1 MNLYDI
7 KGPEDIKKLNLA
19 ELNDLAGEIRAFLI
33 ESIAQSGGH
42 LSSNLGIVEVTLAL
56 HYVFD
61 SPKDKLIFDVG
72 HQSYIHKILTGRIN
86 DFKTLRRYKGMS
98 GFQKRKESIHD
109 VWEAGH
115 SSTSL
120 SAALG
125 MAIARD
131 LNRES
136 YQVVPIIG
144 DGALSSGMAMEA
156 LNQIGSEGRNMV
168 ILFNDNHMSI
178 SQNVGAMDQAFTKPS
193 GSGA

>member
-98 GFQKRKESIHD
+98 
-109 VWEAGH
+109 
-115 SSTSL
+115 
-120 SAALG
+120 
-125 MAIARD
+125 
-131 LNRES
+131 
-136 YQVVPIIG
+136 
-144 DGALSSGMAMEA
+144 
-156 LNQIGSEGRNMV
+156 
-168 ILFNDNHMSI
+168 
-178 SQNVGAMDQAFTKPS
+178 
-193 GSGA
+193 